1 MTLFLLIFLVAQI
14 SRGCGGWPPLAIF
27 APQAQHVTMK
37 SHLLFPILRLMR
49 ADGLRFGTGKAQ
61 LLQNIH
67 THGSIAQAGQAMGMS
82 YKRAWSLI
90 HEMNQ
95 MFHDPLVVTSRGGPK
110 GGGAELTPTGQMVL
124 HHFRALED
132 ILAQEGAQ
140 DLSSL
145 SALLRPA
152 QI

>member
-1 MTLFLLIFLVAQI
+1 MT
-14 SRGCGGWPPLAIF
+14 SD
-27 APQAQHVTMK
+27 M
-37 SHLLFPILRLMR
+37 LFPILRLMR
-49 ADGLRFGTGKAQ
+49 ADGSRFGTGKAQ
-61 LLQNIH
+61 LLQHIQ

-95 MFHDPLVVTSRGGPK
+95 MFQDPLVITSRGGPK
-110 GGGAELTPTGQMVL
+110 GGGAALTPTGQMVL
-124 HHFRALED
+124 QHFRALEH
-132 ILAQEGAQ
+132 ILTQEGAQ